1 MEGKGGKSL
10 PWHCAKA
17 RGGSSNKDLEFR
29 SWHCG
34 RQGGGSL
41 NKELDL
47 RSWHCGR
54 QRGEV

>member
-1 MEGKGGKSL
+1 MAL
-10 PWHCAKA
+10 WKA
-17 RGGSSNKDLEFR
+17 RGGSLNKDFEFR

-41 NKELDL
+41 NKNLEF

-54 QRGEV
+54 QGGGRK